1 MIDLIRQGNIASFHG
16 GKVLV
21 EHSFVAPSPVFEE
34 VIFRLQDK
42 GYTPVLGTPGALPV
56 LRKTSDGTGVGI
68 ETTGMPDT
76 GELAVVCGFLRE
88 RGNGRGKGVIGGK
101 VDRSFFRGH
110 TLGETGG
117 VVGEILE
124 IERIGKVIGLRFT
137 NLYLSG
143 DITSD
148 EECPRFFNL

>member
-1 MIDLIRQGNIASFHG
+1 M
-16 GKVLV
+16 
-21 EHSFVAPSPVFEE
+21 
-34 VIFRLQDK
+34 
-42 GYTPVLGTPGALPV
+42 
-56 LRKTSDGTGVGI
+56 GV
-68 ETTGMPDT
+68 ETTGVPDT
-76 GELAVVCGFLRE
+76 SELAVVCGFLRE

-137 NLYLSG
+137 SSYLSG

>member
-1 MIDLIRQGNIASFHG
+1 M
-16 GKVLV
+16 
-21 EHSFVAPSPVFEE
+21 
-34 VIFRLQDK
+34 
-42 GYTPVLGTPGALPV
+42 
-56 LRKTSDGTGVGI
+56 GI

-76 GELAVVCGFLRE
+76 SELVVICGFLRE

-117 VVGEILE
+117 IVGEILE
-124 IERIGKVIGLRFT
+124 IERIGKVTGLRFT
-137 NLYLSG
+137 SSYLSG

>member
-1 MIDLIRQGNIASFHG
+1 M
-16 GKVLV
+16 
-21 EHSFVAPSPVFEE
+21 AP
-34 VIFRLQDK
+34 R
-42 GYTPVLGTPGALPV
+42 GY
-56 LRKTSDGTGVGI
+56 
-68 ETTGMPDT
+68 
-76 GELAVVCGFLRE
+76 
-88 RGNGRGKGVIGGK
+88 
-101 VDRSFFRGH
+101 

>member
-1 MIDLIRQGNIASFHG
+1 MFSDY
-16 GKVLV
+16 
-21 EHSFVAPSPVFEE
+21 SPVFP
-34 VIFRLQDK
+34 F
-42 GYTPVLGTPGALPV
+42 
-56 LRKTSDGTGVGI
+56 
-68 ETTGMPDT
+68 
-76 GELAVVCGFLRE
+76 VCVFLRE

-110 TLGETGG
+110 TLGETDG